1 MRFEDG
7 GPAYLSRTP
16 SSAGNRKTWTWS
28 SWVKRGNLGSV
39 QNIFVFGAAN
49 TDQVTL
55 AIHTDKIS
63 FSVIVGNTTTVEY
76 VTTQVL
82 RDPSAWYHIVVSGDT
97 TPGSPLFKV
106 YLNGEQV
113 TDFSTSTNSAAQN
126 LDTQANNTVVHRIG
140 ERAFS
145 SSQPFDGYLAEVHW
159 IDGTALTPASFGKTH
174 SSTNQWIPKQVTG
187 LTYGTNGFYEKFSTT
202 DLANSFTDD
211 HVLSTQTAF
220 TPSET
225 LTCDILL
232 VGGGGSGGNGQG
244 GGGGAGQVRAIA
256 GQSMSATSHAV
267 TVASGG
273 DNANAIFSIGTNGG
287 ITSLGSLP
295 TAIGGGGGGSY
306 DGNSGLDGAS
316 GGGGGGREGNG
327 VNNVPGGSGSA
338 GNNGG
343 QGTMRQGGAYGGNGG
358 GGGAGGAGSN
368 GVQQGVGGAGGIGV
382 TNDYRTG
389 SAVYYGGGG
398 GGADYSAN
406 AGGAGGQGG
415 GGRAATTGGGTDQLP
430 GTANTGGGGGGGAIV
445 KGAAGGS
452 GIVVVRYQSN
462 TQKATGGTVTTYGS
476 GASQYYV
483 HSFTDVAHT
492 ITANGDVAN
501 TRAQYKVGNSSIK
514 FDGTGDYLSTA
525 SSGMGLAGDYTIEC
539 WFNTAS
545 STSDNGIIS
554 NKYNNSSFNGNFS
567 LRLNDGGNSNDI
579 AFRPYN
585 GTVAEGG
592 LVTSGTGAWSDN
604 TWTHVAVV
612 RSGSGTGNVKMY
624 IGGSLAGTSAG
635 ASSSTILGNAG
646 DLNIGRQESASAG
659 TNYLNGYMD
668 EIRISSSARY
678 AGTFTPSATAFTA
691 DANTLLLIHSEWNG
705 GLGADSSGN
714 KNDFALTNI
723 TASDQVL
730 DSPTNN
736 FCTMN
741 SVGSFRNP
749 DSGGTLSEG
758 NLKLFTGTGT
768 GAYTDSYGTF
778 SFSSGKWYFEAV
790 IVDKSAGMYFGITD
804 PSVIGKANSIYPQ
817 NQVSTIAW
825 NPTESSGFIR
835 IDNSDTTYSANT
847 SAGAILGIAIDM
859 DNDTIR
865 GSING
870 TNYANVDIS
879 GSAVGSGVR
888 VPFFCAFGQSGGDTG
903 SQIINFGQDSS
914 FAGQKTAQGNQDG
927 NKKGDFYYAPP
938 SGFLALCTDNLP
950 DPTIADPTAHFIT
963 NIWTGSGA
971 DNRTITSGFDPGLS
985 WIKRRNGTNWHSLS
999 DSVRAANPMPVL
1011 YSNDTSAEATDA
1023 NALAFVSN
1031 GYTVDDNNYYNA
1043 SAGTYVGWT
1052 WKAGGAASANTDGT
1066 INSSVSANTTA
1077 GFSIVTFTGNQT
1089 SGATVGHGL
1098 SQAPEMVIV
1107 KGRSFADSWGIYHFP
1122 SMGNT
1127 HGVLLNSSVAKIDS
1141 ATYWNDTTAGASVF
1155 TLGNDT
1161 MINKTGQT
1169 MLAYCFHS
1177 VDGFSK
1183 VGSYEGNANAN
1194 GPFVYTGFKP
1204 AVVIAK
1210 CADAVSSWDIVDNK
1224 RDPDNGVTQRL
1235 TPNGTA
1241 VEETAN
1247 PPVVDFLSNGFKVRT
1262 TSGSYNNAT
1271 SDTQLYIAFA
1281 ETPFKTANAR

>member
-1 MRFEDG
+1 M
-7 GPAYLSRTP
+7 P
-16 SSAGNRKTWTWS
+16 
-28 SWVKRGNLGSV
+28 
-39 QNIFVFGAAN
+39 
-49 TDQVTL
+49 
-55 AIHTDKIS
+55 
-63 FSVIVGNTTTVEY
+63 
-76 VTTQVL
+76 
-82 RDPSAWYHIVVSGDT
+82 
-97 TPGSPLFKV
+97 
-106 YLNGEQV
+106 
-113 TDFSTSTNSAAQN
+113 
-126 LDTQANNTVVHRIG
+126 
-140 ERAFS
+140 
-145 SSQPFDGYLAEVHW
+145 
-159 IDGTALTPASFGKTH
+159 
-174 SSTNQWIPKQVTG
+174 
-187 LTYGTNGFYEKFSTT
+187 
-202 DLANSFTDD
+202 
-211 HVLSTQTAF
+211 
-220 TPSET
+220 
-225 LTCDILL
+225 
-232 VGGGGSGGNGQG
+232 
-244 GGGGAGQVRAIA
+244 
-256 GQSMSATSHAV
+256 
-267 TVASGG
+267 
-273 DNANAIFSIGTNGG
+273 
-287 ITSLGSLP
+287 
-295 TAIGGGGGGSY
+295 
-306 DGNSGLDGAS
+306 
-316 GGGGGGREGNG
+316 
-327 VNNVPGGSGSA
+327 
-338 GNNGG
+338 
-343 QGTMRQGGAYGGNGG
+343 
-358 GGGAGGAGSN
+358 
-368 GVQQGVGGAGGIGV
+368 
-382 TNDYRTG
+382 
-389 SAVYYGGGG
+389 
-398 GGADYSAN
+398 
-406 AGGAGGQGG
+406 
-415 GGRAATTGGGTDQLP
+415 
-430 GTANTGGGGGGGAIV
+430 
-445 KGAAGGS
+445 
-452 GIVVVRYQSN
+452 
-462 TQKATGGTVTTYGS
+462 
-476 GASQYYV
+476 
-483 HSFTDVAHT
+483 HT

-525 SSGMGLAGDYTIEC
+525 SSGMGLTGDYTIEC

-804 PSVIGKANSIYPQ
+804 PSVIGKANSIYPM
-817 NQVSTIAW
+817 NQASTVTW

-835 IDNSDTTYSANT
+835 VDASDTQYGVVC

-1011 YSNDTSAEATDA
+1011 YSNDTGAEATDA

-1052 WKAGGAASANTDGT
+1052 WKGSDTPSKTYVVTVTNPGSGNRYTLDTRVSGTNAIPITLEEGGTYTFDQAAASNSGHPLRFSTTANGTHGGGSEYTTGVTTNGTPGNSGAYTRITVAASAPTLYYYCTAHSGMGAQASTPGSGGGVSDLSGT
-1066 INSSVSANTTA
+1066 IASVVNANTTA
-1077 GFSIVTFTGNQT
+1077 GFSIVGYTGH
-1089 SGATVGHGL
+1089 GATTGTVGHGL
-1098 SQAPEMVIV
+1098 GV
-1107 KGRSFADSWGIYHFP
+1107 KPDLIITKYRSGAASWSVY
-1122 SMGNT
+1122 
-1127 HGVLLNSSVAKIDS
+1127 NSSEGATKVIWLDDS
-1141 ATYWNDTTAGASVF
+1141 SAVGTGITYWRDTEPTASVF
-1155 TLGNDT
+1155 SVGASGTTGGNANPY
-1161 MINKTGQT
+1161 I
-1169 MLAYCFHS
+1169 AYCFHS
-1177 VDGFSK
+1177 VDGYSK
-1183 VGSYEGNANAN
+1183 IGTYEGNANAN

-1210 CADAVSSWDIVDNK
+1210 CVDAVSSWDIVDSV
-1224 RDPDNGVTQRL
+1224 RDPYNGVTQRL
-1235 TPNGTA
+1235 GPNTTS
-1241 VEETAN
+1241 VEETAS

-1262 TSGSYNNAT
+1262 TSGSYNNGT